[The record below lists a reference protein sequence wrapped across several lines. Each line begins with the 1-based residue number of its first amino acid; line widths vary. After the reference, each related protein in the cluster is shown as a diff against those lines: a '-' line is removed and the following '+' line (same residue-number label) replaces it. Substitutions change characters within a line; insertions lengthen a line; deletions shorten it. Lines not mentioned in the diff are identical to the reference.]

1 MVGQNLWAASKSQPE
16 KPKLPLENRHPWALK
31 REKGDG
37 GRIVSEMK
45 VGIFTKCT
53 SNR

>member
-1 MVGQNLWAASKSQPE
+1 MGQNLWAALKSWLE

-31 REKGDG
+31 REKGGG
-37 GRIVSEMK
+37 GRTVSEVE

>member
-1 MVGQNLWAASKSQPE
+1 MGRNLWAPSKSQPE
-16 KPKLPLENRHPWALK
+16 KTKLSLENRHPWALK

-37 GRIVSEMK
+37 GRTVSEVE